1 MRLCLEVSFSSR
13 SGRVWTRWRDEQGRE
28 RAVRTA
34 ELTERVSRSRFPGIS
49 LAFSTS
55 TINLLGSVLPNR
67 ELGRVMEEG
76 ENFAAKTEP
85 VAARRGRITEAMVG
99 AMLAKE
105 EMRGHWATVL
115 AGPSR
120 DGRALYK

>member
-1 MRLCLEVSFSSR
+1 M
-13 SGRVWTRWRDEQGRE
+13 
-28 RAVRTA
+28 
-34 ELTERVSRSRFPGIS
+34 
-49 LAFSTS
+49 
-55 TINLLGSVLPNR
+55 PNR

-105 EMRGHWATVL
+105 
-115 AGPSR
+115 
-120 DGRALYK
+120 